1 MNEKTWT
8 EATSLLDEQLIDEAL
23 HYKKRRRP
31 LWLRLGAAAACL
43 ALIAALGLTL
53 LPGGSMSVTAYA
65 HGTDTALTAAGAVM
79 NTGTISDDGELTG
92 HPLQFYLAG
101 EDIESVRFSCM
112 NQQLIFTDWTETREE
127 FGRARNF
134 TVPYGAD
141 ASEYYYLL
149 IDWEP
154 VATIRA
160 LTDDADA
167 SIASLPETLRSD
179 RIVMEITFADG
190 SAAVKAIEVKLLDN
204 GSFFASFDDY
214 TVTAE
219 DDFVARPDAEP
230 IPRDQLYGPDGSP
243 AWQEEYPFGD
253 APVIEGG
260 YQDADPDAPETVVPD
275 GTITF
280 TGTIADSWT
289 DNGTTSILVTA
300 DEGSALRYDHAAF
313 RLTAEQA
320 GWADRVGQ
328 RVVITCGD
336 MFMESEPPIG
346 DLRSIEKT
354 ALSAADIA
362 DAKQAARDY
371 YAGTVFT
378 AEWLHWQG
386 ETAEGITFSARVNK
400 GGVTQEPDRSITLRQ
415 ENGSWSVVNEGY

>member
-1 MNEKTWT
+1 MNEKTWA
-8 EATSLLDEQLIDEAL
+8 EAMSLLDERLLDEAL
-23 HYKKRRRP
+23 HYQKRRRP

-53 LPGGSMSVTAYA
+53 LPGGGMTVTAYA
-65 HGTDTALTAAGAVM
+65 HGTDEALTAAGAVM
-79 NTGTISDDGELTG
+79 NTGTIRDTGELTG

-101 EDIESVRFSCM
+101 EDIESVRFSCRE
-112 NQQLIFTDWTETREE
+112 QQLVFTDWTETREE
-127 FGRARNF
+127 FGRAQNF

-141 ASEYYYLL
+141 ESEYYYLL

-160 LTDDADA
+160 LTDDAA
-167 SIASLPETLRSD
+167 STIAALPESLRSD
-179 RIVMEITFADG
+179 RIVLEIRFADG
-190 SAAVKAIEVKLLDN
+190 STAVKAIEVRLLDN

-219 DDFVARPDAEP
+219 DTFVARDDAAA
-230 IPRDQLYGPDGSP
+230 IPRDQLYGPDGSG
-243 AWQEEYPFGD
+243 AWQEDYPFGD

-275 GTITF
+275 STLTF

-300 DEGSALRYDHAAF
+300 DGDSALRYAHAAF

-320 GWADRVGQ
+320 DWADRVGQ

-336 MFMESEPPIG
+336 TFMESEPPIG
-346 DLRSIEKT
+346 DLRSIEAT
-354 ALSAADIA
+354 AHSAADIA
-362 DAKQAARDY
+362 AAKQAARDY

-378 AEWLHWQG
+378 VEWLHWQA
-386 ETAEGITFSARVNK
+386 ETEDGLVLTARVSK

-415 ENGSWSVVNEGY
+415 ENGGWTVVNEGY